1 MDPESRGGQGPRRPS
16 SPARSPGRRR
26 LAPVLDRR
34 QFLVTLGGAA
44 AYATLRPGL
53 AWAEKAGLAAPPL
66 QPWSLPD
73 EPAGNGVELA
83 KAVIAAGVLAPS
95 HWNTQP
101 WRMESEGESIR
112 LVADTGRAMPV
123 NDPDQRSMLVS
134 LGASLEN
141 MLIALRAYGYYP
153 KVDYFPQ
160 AGPKLVVASVT
171 WGGRENVRDRLL
183 FGAIPR
189 RRTNRR
195 GYDERG
201 IHMQNRAALSAQIPA
216 DVHLHWLDEPGRIRA
231 LADLVRDATEAQA
244 KDKRAQAE
252 QFAWMRFGGDDAR
265 RHGDGVT
272 VGDLE
277 FGGPVAWFAGRTF
290 NPKSRF
296 QRFGVGSAGR
306 QARGLVRS
314 AGTLALLTVPV
325 SNPLAWVNGG
335 QAYERFALRATTL
348 GIAHQPMH
356 APIEVARYRGDLL
369 KAFGAIGEEP
379 LMLLRLGHAKAPEPS
394 VRRAV
399 SVVASFRSS

>member
-1 MDPESRGGQGPRRPS
+1 MDPASRGGQGRRTPS
-16 SPARSPGRRR
+16 PTARSPRARR
-26 LAPVLDRR
+26 LTPTLDRR
-34 QFLVTLGGAA
+34 QFLVVLGGAA
-44 AYATLRPGL
+44 AYGVLRPAL
-53 AWAEKAGLAAPPL
+53 AVAKKAAGAQPML

-73 EPAGNGVELA
+73 PPAGNGIELA
-83 KAVIAAGVLAPS
+83 RAVIAAGVLAPS

-123 NDPDQRSMLVS
+123 NDPDQRAMLVS
-134 LGASLEN
+134 LGAALEN
-141 MLIALRAYGYYP
+141 MLIALRAYGYHP
-153 KVDYFPQ
+153 KVDYFPD
-160 AGPKLVVASVT
+160 AGPKLVVARIT
-171 WGGRENVRDRLL
+171 WGGRENPRDRLL
-183 FGAIPR
+183 FGAIPQ

-201 IHMQNRAALSAQIPA
+201 LYMQNRAALSAQVPG
-216 DVHLHWLDEPGRIRA
+216 DVRLHWLDDRARIRA

-252 QFAWMRFGGDDAR
+252 QFAWMRFGDDDAR
-265 RHGDGVT
+265 RRGDGVT

-290 NPKSRF
+290 NPRSRF

-306 QARGLVRS
+306 RARSLVRS
-314 AGTLALLTVPV
+314 SGTLALLSVPV

-348 GIAHQPMH
+348 GISHQPMN
-356 APIEVARYRGDLL
+356 APIEVARFRGDLL
-369 KAFGAIGEEP
+369 RAFGAIGDEP
-379 LMLLRLGHAKAPEPS
+379 LMLLRLGHAKAPGPS